1 MEEKNMNVKSI
12 FATIG
17 EVLGGISGVLTS
29 LVSVAILSTVIF
41 GSGWLGIDVV
51 TNISTLVGSF
61 LSGGVTGLLVLIILD
76 SFFQKCDLN
85 HLLIV
90 PQ

>member
-1 MEEKNMNVKSI
+1 MNVKSI

-17 EVLGGISGVLTS
+17 EVLGGISGVLAS
-29 LVSVAILSTVIF
+29 LVSVSILSTVIF

-61 LSGGVTGLLVLIILD
+61 LSGGVTGLLVLIILLSLWD
-76 SFFQKCDLN
+76 NK
-85 HLLIV
+85 
-90 PQ
+90 

>member
-1 MEEKNMNVKSI
+1 MNVKSI

-17 EVLGGISGVLTS
+17 EVLGGISGVLAS
-29 LVSVAILSTVIF
+29 LVSVSILSTVIF

-61 LSGGVTGLLVLIILD
+61 LTGGVTGLLVLIILLSLWD
-76 SFFQKCDLN
+76 NK
-85 HLLIV
+85 
-90 PQ
+90 